1 MQINQTSVEELGC
14 SKVQLF
20 QTDKLILI
28 VFISCRVHY
37 CWLFVKIVVKRPLA
51 QIQQLR
57 NSGLIAGNQGN
68 RKKLA
73 QQLLYCPRPKINGT
87 NRLCIIP
94 VTSLEP
100 SNVGMYNVKKKGIP
114 KRTFRLVVGSVWK
127 KNIDSHSHLFISK
140 LEKISLI

>member
-1 MQINQTSVEELGC
+1 MQPMDVAKLRFFC
-14 SKVQLF
+14 
-20 QTDKLILI
+20 TDKLILI
-28 VFISCRVHY
+28 VFISYRVHY

-114 KRTFRLVVGSVWK
+114 KRTFRLVVGSLWK
-127 KNIDSHSHLFISK
+127 QIQT
-140 LEKISLI
+140 LIHNYSYPNWKRFH